1 MLELIF
7 CIRMLAVQLEAKP
20 CIKLNFEGKSV
31 LRFCSSMLSHLAVVC
46 FFFHVPT
53 GSDISDFIH
62 NLESQDIKVEM
73 MKHSDYMA
81 AAPHSAAI
89 NVTGSSK
96 VTLILDGLGLLFDS
110 IYLMKLEIRRRMW
123 SSVALPPAVNVVV
136 FQMKSPLFE
145 GCRVLQLRALYL
157 GGG

>member
-1 MLELIF
+1 M
-7 CIRMLAVQLEAKP
+7 
-20 CIKLNFEGKSV
+20 
-31 LRFCSSMLSHLAVVC
+31 
-46 FFFHVPT
+46 PT

-96 VTLILDGLGLLFDS
+96 VTS
-110 IYLMKLEIRRRMW
+110 IGQIEFI
-123 SSVALPPAVNVVV
+123 S
-136 FQMKSPLFE
+136 
-145 GCRVLQLRALYL
+145 
-157 GGG
+157 

>member
-1 MLELIF
+1 MLNSS
-7 CIRMLAVQLEAKP
+7 Q
-20 CIKLNFEGKSV
+20 
-31 LRFCSSMLSHLAVVC
+31 CS
-46 FFFHVPT
+46 FFFLSPT

-96 VTLILDGLGLLFDS
+96 VTFISDRLNF
-110 IYLMKLEIRRRMW
+110 
-123 SSVALPPAVNVVV
+123 N
-136 FQMKSPLFE
+136 F
-145 GCRVLQLRALYL
+145 
-157 GGG
+157 